1 MNIIGPVSLS
11 EHHSKKYN
19 KHVYIFGEKHIVNH
33 TCKDSTEKSINI
45 IEFFDQILKENEDKK
60 GPIDLYLET
69 EYSTKEKVVQKRDP
83 ELFNDWLSLLE
94 TKYHDC
100 LIEKK
105 CIYKNVRMHY
115 TDLRKLYFS
124 NLTQYIN
131 ILFNII
137 VNVADKKQLMKEE
150 NKSILENFHQ
160 LDPMQ
165 LLTSDEDTA
174 LSDFEIL
181 QQVYFSMDWKGLD
194 KLRKMSVEDFIKV
207 TKIDKQYRDAPRRVR
222 EIYEEYFIPIIEKY
236 LLSLKRNLQ
245 FLALTIKMSVGD
257 LLMNEEYVAE
267 LMRDIGN
274 LNAIFDAYSFG
285 RMFKKIEPEQEKIL
299 LYVGE
304 EHAKVF
310 RILLKDLGFS
320 SKKIESNSFGKDFQ
334 CIQTEKFGKFFDS
347 SM

>member
-11 EHHSKKYN
+11 EHKSKKYN

-33 TCKDSTEKSINI
+33 TCKDLTKKSINI
-45 IEFFDQILKENEDKK
+45 VEFFDQILKENEDKK

-69 EYSTKEKVVQKRDP
+69 EYSTKDKVVQKRDP
-83 ELFNDWLSLLE
+83 ESFNDWLSLLE

-137 VNVADKKQLMKEE
+137 INIADKKQLMKEE

-165 LLTSDEDTA
+165 LLMSDEDTP

-181 QQVYFSMDWKGLD
+181 QQVYFNMDWKALD
-194 KLRKMSVEDFIKV
+194 KIRKMKV
-207 TKIDKQYRDAPRRVR
+207 TELTNIMKIDKQYRDAPDRVK
-222 EIYEEYFIPIIEKY
+222 EIYEEYFIPTINKY
-236 LLSLKRNLQ
+236 LISLKKNLQ
-245 FLALTIKMSVGD
+245 FLAYTIKMTVGE
-257 LLMNEEYVAE
+257 LLMNEEIVAE
-267 LMRDIGN
+267 LMRDVSS
-274 LNAIFDAYSFG
+274 LNAIFDAYIFG
-285 RMFKKIEPEQEKIL
+285 RIFKKMEQPQEKIV

-334 CIQTEKFGKFFDS
+334 CIQTEKFGKFF
-347 SM
+347 